1 MTDLPERGT
10 PEYLEHVEAALC
22 LAFTTLAMVAAAPL
36 RGAVQQTEI
45 KSRSVLIVN
54 DLAPLV
60 DAIMEPRGVAER
72 SRADDD
78 CRN

>member
-22 LAFTTLAMVAAAPL
+22 LAFTTLTLVAAAPL
-36 RGAVQQTEI
+36 GGAVDQAEI
-45 KSRSVLIVN
+45 NSRSVLIID

-60 DAIMEPRGVAER
+60 DAIMARVA
-72 SRADDD
+72 
-78 CRN
+78 